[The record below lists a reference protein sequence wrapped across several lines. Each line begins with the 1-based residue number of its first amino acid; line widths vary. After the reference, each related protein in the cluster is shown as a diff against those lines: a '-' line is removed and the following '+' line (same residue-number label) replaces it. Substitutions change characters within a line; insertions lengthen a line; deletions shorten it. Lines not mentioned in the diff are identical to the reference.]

1 MNYKEKLIAEIQREG
16 LSTQKL
22 LKVVPSDQF
31 NWRPHEKSMNLLQ
44 LAQHIAQIS
53 HYPQI
58 IADSE
63 FLDFANDTR
72 KIPDINTAEDLVAF
86 SKEGTE
92 KSVVALS
99 NLSEMDLE
107 KKWVMKRGDV
117 IIIENTKDFVIRH
130 VGLNHL
136 YHHRGQLGV
145 YLRLLN
151 VPVPGMYGRS
161 ADEK

>member
-22 LKVVPSDQF
+22 LKAVPSDQF

-58 IADSE
+58 IATSE

-72 KIPDINTAEDLVAF
+72 KIPNINTVEDLVAF

-99 NLSEMDLE
+99 NLSETDLE
-107 KKWVMKRGDV
+107 KKWVMKRGDI